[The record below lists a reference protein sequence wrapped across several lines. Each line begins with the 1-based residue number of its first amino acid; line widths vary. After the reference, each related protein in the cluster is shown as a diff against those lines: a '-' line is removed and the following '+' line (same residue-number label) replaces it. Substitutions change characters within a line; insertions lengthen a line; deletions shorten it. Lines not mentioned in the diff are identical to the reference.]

1 MSSHQ
6 ALEKINNDKNFTKY
20 LNATAATTT
29 KTIGITTAACRICIV
44 NRKFTFLCSGPEGLK
59 PDLYYLRM
67 GDDSKLQVVRHIPN
81 SPKDRSRPIM
91 KTQQIPNSK

>member
-6 ALEKINNDKNFTKY
+6 ALEKINKDKNFTKY

-29 KTIGITTAACRICIV
+29 KTIGITTAACRICIL
-44 NRKFTFLCSGPEGLK
+44 NRKGSFLCSGPEGLK

-67 GDDSKLQVVRHIPN
+67 GDDSKLQVV
-81 SPKDRSRPIM
+81 SPKDRSRPVM